1 MKRIIASIP
10 QHELTDPDLIL
21 FLAQVFKRASLY
33 DRVID
38 ILTMFLGNI
47 NRSWDKENRAA
58 ASLAF
63 GEGYTCMSEYEMAAS
78 FLHKALAITDDL
90 ERKFAVLCQ
99 MASMSRFSCNY
110 DDALVTLNQA
120 SEILSAESGG
130 GRNKSTKSWFENTA
144 KVHLRIGDVLSDW
157 GKRDL
162 EALESF
168 ERGLVIMKEYYS
180 GDAGKLGLF
189 YEGIGVVHAR
199 LGNWDEAID

>member
-1 MKRIIASIP
+1 VKRIIASIP

-110 DDALVTLNQA
+110 DDALVTLNEA

-130 GRNKSTKSWFENTA
+130 GRTSPPRVGLKILQKSTF
-144 KVHLRIGDVLSDW
+144 
-157 GKRDL
+157 
-162 EALESF
+162 ALGTYFQTGES
-168 ERGLVIMKEYYS
+168 VIS
-180 GDAGKLGLF
+180 KLWRALN
-189 YEGIGVVHAR
+189 VVW
-199 LGNWDEAID
+199 LL